1 MDSENR
7 YYFIEVNPR
16 IQVEHTITEEITGI
30 DIVAA
35 QIQIAAG
42 ATLEQLGLTQDRI
55 TTRGFA
61 MQTRITTCVSA
72 PIIIPLGS
80 GLSNRPNSE
89 DPAKNFQ
96 PDTGKIEVYRMPNLL
111 SMAPQPLARCRGGK

>member
-1 MDSENR
+1 MEGND
-7 YYFIEVNPR
+7 YYFIEINPR

-55 TTRGFA
+55 STSKTP
-61 MQTRITTCVSA
+61 QS
-72 PIIIPLGS
+72 IPLS
-80 GLSNRPNSE
+80 V
-89 DPAKNFQ
+89 F
-96 PDTGKIEVYRMPNLL
+96 
-111 SMAPQPLARCRGGK
+111 

>member
-1 MDSENR
+1 MSAGNAGTAEFLVEGNN
-7 YYFIEVNPR
+7 YYFIEINPR

-55 TTRGFA
+55 STSNPNHL
-61 MQTRITTCVSA
+61 C
-72 PIIIPLGS
+72 PISVLQMTDIV
-80 GLSNRPNSE
+80 
-89 DPAKNFQ
+89 F
-96 PDTGKIEVYRMPNLL
+96 
-111 SMAPQPLARCRGGK
+111 